1 MEPKAKR
8 AASEAVYLAV
18 DVGGT
23 KIQASLITQAGV
35 VLSRHRCPT
44 PRDGGPEKV
53 LEAIITASD
62 ETMLEESILL
72 DQLTAVGI
80 AIPGVVDPEQGL
92 VVVTPNMSLTGI
104 SVGPRLEEHFGVPVA
119 LGNDCNLGALGESWL
134 GSARG
139 TGSSIAI
146 LVGTGVGSGIVQ
158 GGKLWTGARESAG
171 EIGHIVMQI
180 GGPKCGCGN
189 LGCLE
194 ALASRTAIERDI
206 RQGLAAGRTTILSE
220 LLGGDLSL
228 IRSSSLRDALE
239 AGDELVTEVLQK
251 SVGGSGLR
259 LPHGPALDRSGGD
272 RSRGRRGGG
281 VQRLHASDH
290 PGDPGLGSAN
300 RRRDGGQVVLSAL
313 GDDAVV
319 VGAAALAAIR
329 AGFSPLEKQNAV
341 CPTYPQI
348 GETLFGEISVGKKTL
363 GNDVVIRVDGK
374 VKKRK
379 KAAVKERLGTSH
391 VVDVEEL
398 QRICRGGPEVVF
410 IGSGHQGQMALN
422 AESELYLSQRR
433 IRLEVAR
440 TPDLAQ
446 AYNACSD
453 RKVALIHV
461 TC

>member
-1 MEPKAKR
+1 MAKN
-8 AASEAVYLAV
+8 AASEAVYLGI

-53 LEAIITASD
+53 LEAIIKAAD
-62 ETMLEESILL
+62 ETMEEESVGR
-72 DQLTAVGI
+72 DRLTAVGI
-80 AIPGVVDPEQGL
+80 AIPGVVDPDQGF

-104 SVGPRLEEHFGVPVA
+104 SVGPHLEEHFGVPVA

-146 LVGTGVGSGIVQ
+146 LVGTGVGSGIVH

-206 RQGLAAGRTTILSE
+206 RDGLAAGRTTVLSD
-220 LLGGDLSL
+220 LLEGDLSL
-228 IRSSSLRDALE
+228 IRSSSLRDALD
-239 AGDELVTEVLQK
+239 ANDDLVTEILRKASEVLGYGCLT
-251 SVGGSGLR
+251 VRHLIDPEVIV
-259 LPHGPALDRSGGD
+259 L
-272 RSRGRRGGG
+272 GGG
-281 VQRLHASDH
+281 VAEACSGFMLPIIEGILASDQLA
-290 PGDPGLGSAN
+290 GA
-300 RRRDGGQVVLSAL
+300 REGGHVVLSAL

-319 VGAAALAAIR
+319 VGAAALAAIK
-329 AGFSPLEKQNAV
+329 AGLSPFEKKNAV
-341 CPTYPQI
+341 RPNYPQI
-348 GETLFGEISVGKKTL
+348 GEAAFGEIAVGKKTYA
-363 GNDVVIRVDGK
+363 NDIVIRVDGK

-379 KAAVKERLGTSH
+379 KAAVKARHGTSH
-391 VVDVEEL
+391 VVDPKEL
-398 QRICRGGPEVVF
+398 ERICRGGPEIVF
-410 IGSGHQGQMALN
+410 VGSGHQGQMTLN
-422 AESELYLSQRR
+422 ADAELFLSQRR

-440 TPDLAQ
+440 TSELAE
-446 AYNACSD
+446 AYNACSE
-453 RKVALIHV
+453 RKAALIHV

>member
-8 AASEAVYLAV
+8 AASKAVYLAV

-44 PRDGGPEKV
+44 PRDGDPEKV
-53 LEAIITASD
+53 LEAIIAAAD
-62 ETMLEESILL
+62 ETMQEESILL

-206 RQGLAAGRTTILSE
+206 RQGLAAGRTTVLSD

-239 AGDELVTEVLQK
+239 AGDELVTQVLRRASQVLAYGCLTVRHLIDPEVIVL
-251 SVGGSGLR
+251 
-259 LPHGPALDRSGGD
+259 
-272 RSRGRRGGG
+272 GGG
-281 VQRLHASDH
+281 VAEACSGFMLPIIQEILASDQLT
-290 PGDPGLGSAN
+290 GA
-300 RRRDGGQVVLSAL
+300 RTGGQVVLSAL

-329 AGFSPLEKQNAV
+329 AGFSPFEKQNAV
-341 CPTYPQI
+341 CPAYPQI
-348 GETLFGEISVGKKTL
+348 AETLFGEISIGKKTH

-379 KAAVKERLGTSH
+379 KVAVKERLGTSH
-391 VVDVEEL
+391 VVDVKEL

-410 IGSGHQGQMALN
+410 VGSGHQGQMALN

-446 AYNACSD
+446 AYNACPD